1 MERGSSGSVGFTPIE
16 AAMPSTATLSRVKP
30 PIHEQITE
38 LQKKIQLLDGDHKAY
53 QESATATIQKNWETI
68 QFLRQENKKLHRK
81 LADALS
87 GDEKVIKEAFHSNV
101 VERAAMRSKSGQ
113 AAVQVMDQKLCDKI
127 KRLNSLLHQTEV
139 RRKRMEELQTVY
151 KQNAAGEE
159 DKTEKNGGEEQE
171 GQTLRLLENRLEKA
185 QLKLQ
190 ESEHVYSVYQK
201 LKDHMQE
208 ESLTFQSQ
216 LDLLEAEILRQRNE
230 LKELQMMNK
239 DAVMSRDMARAELQ
253 RQEEEFHQER
263 RERERILQDYKRQA
277 EERRM
282 YAERAERRA
291 QRVTLPGEDAPTSI
305 QLVSNG
311 NEEEKAIHSYQE
323 AFQKIKEATGVTDTQ
338 EVVRRFIAQG
348 ETHKH
353 LEELKSENERSL
365 VRLKEEKGRLQDA
378 FQELKY
384 SGEAKLSSGQQIL
397 EELQTHLQ
405 KEEKRRDK
413 YKEELE
419 KMTKILVA
427 AKSGVE
433 HLSTKVQHIKVP
445 RSHFPAKDLSPQSD
459 EYVLDLL
466 EPTDQ
471 KLQKLLEELDGQNIE
486 EILRQMEEEAF
497 QASIE
502 GKLPAFNI
510 RIPLPAPAKQDT
522 FDDDED
528 SGEDEGDVVTRASLK
543 KQSQQIIESKT
554 KRKSRPKK
562 KKGKQ

>member
-1 MERGSSGSVGFTPIE
+1 
-16 AAMPSTATLSRVKP
+16 MPSTATLSGVRP

-53 QESATATIQKNWETI
+53 QESASSAIQKNWETI
-68 QFLRQENKKLHRK
+68 QFLRHENKKLHKK
-81 LADALS
+81 LADALA
-87 GDEKVIKEAFHSNV
+87 GDEKVIKEAFHSHV

-113 AAVQVMDQKLCDKI
+113 AAVQLMDQKLCDKI
-127 KRLNSLLHQTEV
+127 KRLNALRHQTEV
-139 RRKRMEELQTVY
+139 RRKHLEELQIVY
-151 KQNAAGEE
+151 RQNAAVEQDKSERDEVVAQEE
-159 DKTEKNGGEEQE
+159 
-171 GQTLRLLENRLEKA
+171 QTLRLLENRLEKA

-190 ESEHVYSVYQK
+190 ESEHIYSVYQK

-239 DAVMSRDMARAELQ
+239 DAVMSRDMTRTELQ
-253 RQEEEFHQER
+253 RQEEEFHRER
-263 RERERILQDYKRQA
+263 RERERILQEYKRQA

-291 QRVTLPGEDAPTSI
+291 QRVTLPGEDAPTDT
-305 QLVSNG
+305 QQVSNG
-311 NEEEKAIHSYQE
+311 HEEEKAIRSYQE
-323 AFQKIKEATGVTDTQ
+323 AFQRIKEATGVTDTQ

-348 ETHKH
+348 ETHRH
-353 LEELKSENERSL
+353 LEELKSENERTL
-365 VRLKEEKGRLQDA
+365 VRLKEEKERLQDA

-384 SGEAKLSSGQQIL
+384 SGEAKLSSGQQVL
-397 EELQTHLQ
+397 EELQAHLQ

-413 YKEELE
+413 YKEELD
-419 KMTKILVA
+419 KMTKIFGSS
-427 AKSGVE
+427 KSGVE
-433 HLSTKVQHIKVP
+433 HLATKVQHIKVP
-445 RSHFPAKDLSPQSD
+445 RRHFPAKDLTSQSD
-459 EYVLDLL
+459 EYVLDLMDT
-466 EPTDQ
+466 TDQ
-471 KLQKLLEELDGQNIE
+471 KLQKLLEGLDGQNIG
-486 EILRQMEEEAF
+486 EILRQMEEEEF

-502 GKLPAFNI
+502 GKLPAFNV
-510 RIPLPAPAKQDT
+510 RISLPAPAKQDT